1 MWSSV
6 IVFVYNGLK
15 EIVQNTWSHWNFF
28 HEMWNQDYV
37 NILVKICVCDVDSM
51 LKLKSKF
58 VVSNN
63 ELSITEISE
72 TTKLGNSRKR

>member
-1 MWSSV
+1 
-6 IVFVYNGLK
+6 
-15 EIVQNTWSHWNFF
+15 
-28 HEMWNQDYV
+28 MWNQDYV

-51 LKLKSKF
+51 FKLKSKF

-72 TTKLGNSRKR
+72 ITKLGTSRKR